1 MSKRIKSMSYGAVAA
16 LMLGTFALAGCGS
29 NNDTAGNANANAN
42 KPADGNAAETTEA
55 STNGNPAATPPAE
68 DNQPYEL
75 KWLKAQDISLPYD
88 ASKDAVKQ
96 AIEQKLNIKI
106 VPEMVDVQ
114 QYKTK
119 LNLKMSSG
127 DIPDVT
133 RIDFADDFQ
142 KYAQQG
148 AFVDLTDMINET
160 DTPNILR
167 EVSPEVFEQAK
178 VNGKIYG
185 IPYQG
190 GPGAGYRWDLVM
202 RKDYIDAVG
211 ATVPKTLDEYY
222 NLLKKIKAE
231 KPDVIPLG
239 GYTAQIGEVK
249 FANNSFDNI
258 FGAFGVTPG
267 YFTQTDG
274 KFSSY
279 DIDPKMREALL
290 FLQKMYGEGLIDKEF
305 ATIKEEQLRAKLYSG
320 KLFSWMGWWSTA
332 SDYDTQIETNE
343 LIKSGKLAADGSLPN
358 QAEEP
363 YKYLAL
369 TDSLVGPDGT
379 AVAPTG
385 APFSQMNAISAKT
398 KDPKKVLQIIEDSL
412 APENELLTVWGIEG
426 EDYNIVDGKLKTNP
440 TFVDPKTQQDKNGNF
455 RGIQS
460 YLFAPGLNGWP
471 RYLESLPL
479 RFSESLGVA
488 INNKF
493 QIADASNYLESPTK
507 IAKMVELNTMRDSVF
522 TQIIMGGD
530 ISKFDDFVK
539 KWKSQGGDQIISE
552 LEASFQKKAGK

>member
-1 MSKRIKSMSYGAVAA
+1 MSKQTKAWGYSVLAAVLA
-16 LMLGTFALAGCGS
+16 GTVTVAGCGK
-29 NNDTAGNANANAN
+29 NTGAGGASLAPSGGATS
-42 KPADGNAAETTEA
+42 AA
-55 STNGNPAATPPAE
+55 PKAE
-68 DNQPYEL
+68 EPYEL
-75 KWLKAQDISLPYD
+75 KWLRAQDISKPYD
-88 ASKDAVKQ
+88 PSKDVVKQ
-96 AIEQKLNIKI
+96 AIEKKLGIKI

-127 DIPDVT
+127 DIPDVV

-148 AFVDLTDMINET
+148 AFVDLTNLINEK
-160 DTPNILR
+160 DTPNILK
-167 EVSPEVFEQAK
+167 EVPKEVFEKAK

-190 GPGAGYRWDLVM
+190 GPGAGYRWNLVF
-202 RKDYIDAVG
+202 RKDYLDGMG
-211 ATVPKTLDEYY
+211 AKAPKTLDEYY

-239 GYTAQIGEVK
+239 GYTAQIGQQK
-249 FANNSFDNI
+249 YANNSFDHI

-267 YFTQTDG
+267 YFTEKDG

-279 DIDPKMREALL
+279 DIDPKMREALQ
-290 FLQKMYGEGLIDKEF
+290 FLQKMYAEGLIDKEF

-332 SDYDTQIETNE
+332 NDYDTQVETNE
-343 LIKSGKLAADGSLPN
+343 LKKSGKLAADGSLPN
-358 QAEEP
+358 QADQP
-363 YKYLAL
+363 YKYLTL
-369 TDSLVGPDGT
+369 TDSLVGPDGK

-385 APFSQMNAISAKT
+385 APFAQMHAISAKT
-398 KDPKKVLQIIEDSL
+398 KDPKKVLSIIENSL
-412 APENELLTVWGIEG
+412 SQDNQMLTVWGIEG
-426 EDYNIVDGKLKTNP
+426 EDYKIDNGKMKVLTNDI
-440 TFVDPKTQQDKNGNF
+440 VDPKTMQDKNGNF
-455 RGIQS
+455 RGVQG

-479 RFSESLGVA
+479 RSSQALDVA
-488 INNKF
+488 IHNKF
-493 QIADASNYLESPTK
+493 QITDASNYLDSPTK
-507 IAKMVELNTMRDSVF
+507 IAKLVELNTMRDSVF

-530 ISKFDDFVK
+530 IKKFDEFAE
-539 KWKSQGGDQIISE
+539 KWKAQGGTQILKE
-552 LEASFQKKAGK
+552 LEDSFKKKAGK